1 MENSKSIVERIDKSE
16 KMKIIKV
23 MRKKSFLNY
32 RDDLEKLGMKV
43 DFSFSPF
50 AYYKITHRKWGSDSI
65 YITSKKNVGSDAEY
79 ISNDNIAMGELTE
92 IVQETMFNKMKAK
105 VELKE
110 LVKEVITEII
120 NENHKFKVGDEVKFN
135 GNHDGVVVK
144 VHTDG
149 KLKGMIDVQKKGRSS
164 TVTLTGSNKKEVRLA
179 ESISEQE
186 GGANINVGVLSSG
199 EQQLAV
205 GLIAMFGE
213 KEGPRV
219 DMKSLKY
226 FKVNYLADIISKNM
240 KHLSSDAKKYSAKLL
255 KKLQKSIKEDSMNES
270 SDLNFVL
277 DQIANSMDHYDE
289 KEFVDHISKETKYD
303 AKSLKKLY
311 QSYFKLKAMDRF
323 QMGMDI
329 NKTKKFLS
337 KFGIK

>member
-110 LVKEVITEII
+110 LV
-120 NENHKFKVGDEVKFN
+120 
-135 GNHDGVVVK
+135 
-144 VHTDG
+144 
-149 KLKGMIDVQKKGRSS
+149 
-164 TVTLTGSNKKEVRLA
+164 RL
-179 ESISEQE
+179 S
-186 GGANINVGVLSSG
+186 
-199 EQQLAV
+199 
-205 GLIAMFGE
+205 LI
-213 KEGPRV
+213 
-219 DMKSLKY
+219 
-226 FKVNYLADIISKNM
+226 
-240 KHLSSDAKKYSAKLL
+240 
-255 KKLQKSIKEDSMNES
+255 
-270 SDLNFVL
+270 
-277 DQIANSMDHYDE
+277 
-289 KEFVDHISKETKYD
+289 HI
-303 AKSLKKLY
+303 
-311 QSYFKLKAMDRF
+311 
-323 QMGMDI
+323 
-329 NKTKKFLS
+329 
-337 KFGIK
+337 

>member
-16 KMKIIKV
+16 KVKIIKV

-43 DFSFSPF
+43 DFATSPF
-50 AYYKITHRKWGSDSI
+50 AYYKITNRKWGSDSI

-79 ISNDNIAMGELTE
+79 IGKDNIAMGELTE

-105 VELKE
+105 EELRE
-110 LVKEVITEII
+110 LVREVVSEIVT
-120 NENHKFKVGDEVKFN
+120 ENHKFKVGDEVKFN
-135 GNHDGVVVK
+135 GNYDGVVVK

-149 KLKGMIDVQKKGRSS
+149 KLKGHIDVQKKGRSS
-164 TVTLTGSNKKEVRLA
+164 TVTLYGGNKKEVRLA
-179 ESISEQE
+179 EAIGHYE
-186 GGANINVGVLSSG
+186 GTNINPNVLSQS
-199 EQQLAV
+199 EIQLAV
-205 GLIAMFGE
+205 GAINFFGTGSHPMADA
-213 KEGPRV
+213 KG
-219 DMKSLKY
+219 LKY
-226 FKVNYLADIISKNM
+226 FKVEYLADIIAKNKSK
-240 KHLSSDAKKYSAKLL
+240 LSGDAKKHLLNLL

-311 QSYFKLKAMDRF
+311 QSYFKLGAMDRF

-329 NKTKKFLS
+329 NKTKKFLK